1 MGTQHQVFVFIPPR
15 PKISRLVTINVSVFT
30 TRCSLC
36 SYFYRNLGNHADVG
50 VTIDQGQ
57 GQGQRYHQSLNQSGH
72 LSHNLRMGGA
82 N

>member
-50 VTIDQGQ
+50 LTIDQGQ

-72 LSHNLRMGGA
+72 LSHNLRMGA
-82 N
+82 I